1 MPRPNMTQYSTG
13 VALLSILVDPSNHTE
28 YMFTIHKLCEAN
40 IGLNKATPEL
50 FRAALQ

>member
-13 VALLSILVDPSNHTE
+13 VALLSPWGSVEHTE

-40 IGLNKATPEL
+40 IGLNEATPEL